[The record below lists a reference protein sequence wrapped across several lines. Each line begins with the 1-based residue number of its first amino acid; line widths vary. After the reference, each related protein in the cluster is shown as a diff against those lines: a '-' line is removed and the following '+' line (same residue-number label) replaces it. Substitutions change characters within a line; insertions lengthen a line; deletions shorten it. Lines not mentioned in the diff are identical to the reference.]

1 MAKQTFTTGEVLT
14 AGQMTSLQAN
24 DYNQTVSAKVAS
36 YTLVAADAGTRIT
49 MSNASATT
57 ITVNTSLFAAGDTL
71 YITNIGAGACTITAG
86 TATVSTASS
95 LILAQY
101 DSGVLYFTSTGVA
114 IWQKYDGAG
123 AAAGSM
129 TLLSTTTLSG
139 VSTTVSS
146 ISQSYKNLYIEWQ
159 GVTSDADSTFDIQL
173 NAVNGSHYSNAT
185 YSAAVNWVAYRDN
198 VMKLTNNQDAQG
210 SSANNAGSVTVFN
223 YASTTARKPFS
234 FQSIFVRAS
243 TAVEGA
249 QGAGGYNSTTAISSL
264 KFNNVTGATF
274 TAGTLRIYGV
284 N

>member
-1 MAKQTFTTGEVLT
+1 MTKARDLANASTALSAVSATELAFVDGVTSAIQTQMDAKTAKATLTTTGDIYYASAANTPARLGIGTTGQVL
-14 AGQMTSLQAN
+14 N
-24 DYNQTVSAKVAS
+24 VAS
-36 YTLVAADAGTRIT
+36 GVPAWAT
-49 MSNASATT
+49 ASA
-57 ITVNTSLFAAGDTL
+57 G
-71 YITNIGAGACTITAG
+71 G
-86 TATVSTASS
+86 
-95 LILAQY
+95 
-101 DSGVLYFTSTGVA
+101 
-114 IWQKYDGAG
+114 
-123 AAAGSM
+123 M

-159 GVTSDADSTFDIQL
+159 GVTSDTDSVYDIQL
-173 NAVNGSHYSNAT
+173 NAVNGGHFSNAT
-185 YSAAVNWVAYRDN
+185 YSAAVAWTAYRDN
-198 VMKLTNNQDAQG
+198 VIKLTNNQDTQG

-264 KFNNVTGATF
+264 KFNNPTGATF